1 MLKLFSYGSLYN
13 KDVQLKEFGQEFIV
27 EDYLDYVHG
36 WDIINIK
43 IDGHFY
49 KMAVEGNEN
58 IVLTGAIVNV
68 PKDIIKNIDEYE
80 GLEYMRV
87 EVKTLCDVNCIMYV
101 KRVDK

>member
-27 EDYLDYVHG
+27 EDYLDYVNG

-58 IVLTGAIVNV
+58 IVLTGAIINV
-68 PKDIIKNIDEYE
+68 PKDIIKNVDEYE